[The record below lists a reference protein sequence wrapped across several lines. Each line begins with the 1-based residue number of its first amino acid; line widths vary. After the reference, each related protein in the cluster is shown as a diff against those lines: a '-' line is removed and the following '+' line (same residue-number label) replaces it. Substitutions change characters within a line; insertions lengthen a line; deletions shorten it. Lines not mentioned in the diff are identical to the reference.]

1 MFKTLIVK
9 VVIIGDT
16 TTGKTSIVHRYVKNK
31 FNDTSRPTIG
41 VEFFNKDVFVN
52 DPLVNTNSKKM
63 VPNSGIYQIS
73 HHIFFSI
80 FPKTKNTHYIFK
92 NPKI

>member
-31 FNDTSRPTIG
+31 FNDNSRPTIG
-41 VEFFNKDVFVN
+41 VEFFNKDVFVD
-52 DPLVNTNSKKM
+52 DPLMNANSKQI
-63 VPNSGIYQIS
+63 VPNSGFYLIS
-73 HHIFFSI
+73 
-80 FPKTKNTHYIFK
+80 
-92 NPKI
+92 